1 MPIFIYIYFMMFV
14 VIISQNKKNQRK
26 RRQMGPRLNVTNEVF
41 LQELDNNNNTVIRGP
56 KVLWQGYTY
65 LTAGKDYYYYAVS
78 KEPLE
83 LPEGVSYKEVKQ
95 ILL

>member
-1 MPIFIYIYFMMFV
+1 MMFV
-14 VIISQNKKNQRK
+14 VII
-26 RRQMGPRLNVTNEVF
+26 T
-41 LQELDNNNNTVIRGP
+41 QELDNNNHAVILGP
-56 KVLWQGYTY
+56 KVLWQGYAY
-65 LTAGKDYYYYAVS
+65 LTAGKDYYYYTVS